1 MGRDEHPLARLELQ
15 HALLQALPDLVW
27 LKDPDGVYLACN
39 TRFEQLFGAPQARI
53 VGRTDRDFLPPEL
66 ADFFRQHD
74 LAAMHSDRRHVNEES
89 VTFASDGHSE
99 LLQTIK
105 TAIRRPD
112 GSVLG
117 VLGIGRDIGT
127 VRRVEQEYRA
137 LFAHNPAPMLV
148 YERGTL
154 RLVEVNE
161 AFLQLYG
168 YRAEEIEAL
177 RLPDLYVAEER
188 ERLIALTRSIRGLV
202 NTGEW
207 HQQRRDGSRLVV
219 VSRSH
224 DIGHEARDCRVAVM
238 TDVTRLHRAA
248 QRDRSRL
255 RLLESLARGD
265 ALPALLEQLAHDH
278 EALFPRSL
286 CSILL
291 LDESGTRLLHGAAP
305 SLPDAYN
312 QAVHGLPI
320 GPQVGSCGAAAS
332 LRQRVIAADLQTHPN
347 WTPFRDIVAAHGLAA
362 CWSEPVVGVH
372 GRVLGTFAVYRRTPG
387 EAEAEELEHLSFSVQ
402 LASTAI
408 TQWTT
413 TQQLHR
419 SERQLRDILHAI
431 PDLVW
436 LKDPDGVIR
445 SCNAAFAQLVGRPEE
460 QIVGHRAADLLD
472 ADTVA
477 ALDQG
482 DTDIFAGRAM
492 HGGEF
497 WLRAADGQRGLYEAI
512 KTPLHD
518 DRSKPVGVLGVARDI
533 TLIRQGAR
541 ALVEQK
547 RLIDTMF
554 GQTTDSIVLFDPDT
568 LAFVTFNDA
577 AWRGLGYT
585 REAFAALQPM
595 DLQFDLDEAE
605 IRQAIAQVHAGTSH
619 SLETRHRRANGGVQ
633 HAMLTLQMLRYSGR
647 PLVSAVWRDIT
658 ESRQHEAR
666 IHRLNQAYAV
676 LSSVNEA
683 IVRLRDPDRLYA
695 EVCRIVVEIG
705 GFRLAWIG
713 QIEGARMLPLVHAGH
728 SDGYIEQLRQPPH
741 DGQLDPSVHT
751 LLSGTPAV
759 VNDIAGNP
767 RMTPLRREA
776 ALRRG
781 YRASATFPI
790 TVHGRVRCCLSVYTG
805 MVDHFDTEQVTLYS
819 RLAQD
824 VAFALELRSAET
836 TTRQEQLL
844 REQMMESVAGLFFV
858 LDRSGRVVM
867 WNRRLE
873 EVTGY
878 APEEIRVRLAT
889 DYFLPEE
896 RAKVAARIRTV
907 FDRGESQAEA
917 ALVSR
922 DGRRTP
928 YLFVSRR
935 IDLDPPLVVCTGIDI
950 SDRVRSEREL
960 AGYRQ
965 HLETLVA
972 TRTAELERVNVRLN
986 REDQRLRAMLSLSQK
1001 ASTLGEAD
1009 LLQCG
1014 LDEAMR
1020 LSSSTA
1026 GCLHGSTDAG
1036 RTLQLLACIGEQ
1048 PESIRAMGAHTGTSL
1063 LSPWEQVRRQGRALV
1078 LEAAP
1083 PDGTALSPGTHRM
1096 AAVPIVEDKTL
1107 RFVLCAAGKA
1117 EPYDETD
1124 VRELELIGIDL
1135 WRIIRRRRIELAL
1148 EQAKATADAASQ
1160 AKSAFLANM
1169 SHEIRTPMIAII
1181 GFAHLLRRDPLT
1193 PRQREHLGRITD
1205 ASQHL
1210 LEVINDILDFSKIE
1224 AHKVDLETTDFD
1236 PRDSIGRVVAMLHD
1250 RARAKQLVLAV
1261 QTAQCPPAL
1270 RADRLRL
1277 EQVLLN
1283 LIGNAVKFTLQG
1295 RIEVRATALEGDAGS
1310 AWLRFEVEDSGV
1322 GIAPEQIAHLFA
1334 AFEQA
1339 DVSTTR
1345 RFGGTGLGLAISK
1358 RLVELMHGRIGVS
1371 SAPGRGS
1378 LFWFELPLLRPQP
1391 GHPLAGPPAR
1401 PAALSVAP
1409 ARLRRARVLLVEDN
1423 PINQEVAAE
1432 LLLSLGLQVDLADD
1446 GAQAVERFSA
1456 GRHDLILMDV
1466 QMPVMDGLRA
1476 TAAIRR
1482 LPGGAYVTIIALTA
1496 SAFQDDRAK
1505 CMAAGMDDFLG
1516 KPVEPGQLHRCL
1528 MTWLGPAGTPA
1539 ASAAP
1544 VRPLLEDDAA
1554 LQIALGAAG
1563 LDVADAL
1570 ARMGGDGLLYRRSLR
1585 LFVAHHHGDAAALR
1599 DSTTGTDLRGKAHAI
1614 AGVAGTLGARDLHR
1628 QARAIERA
1636 AGACGSRPANAGLQ
1650 ARANRLADALEWLLG
1665 QIDGVLGADH
1675 VPADPVTGAPPP
1687 ESVQDTRDHIDWPH
1701 VRALLAAMQPLLAE
1715 HDTAVLDLHEQAGPV
1730 LERALGPLARALAQA
1745 IGAFDFEVAQQLLAQ
1760 AMTGIQAQ
1768 EAENVRH

>member
-1 MGRDEHPLARLELQ
+1 MGSDENPLDRLELQ

-27 LKDPDGVYLACN
+27 LKDPDGVFLACN
-39 TRFEQLFGAPQARI
+39 TRFEQLFGAPQASI
-53 VGRTDRDFLPPEL
+53 IGRTDRDFLPPDL
-66 ADFFRQHD
+66 ADVFRQHD
-74 LAAMHSDRRHVNEES
+74 LAAMHSDRPRVNEEC

-105 TAIRRPD
+105 TAVRRPD

-188 ERLIALTRSIRGLV
+188 ERLIALTQSIRGLV

-238 TDVTRLHRAA
+238 TDVTRQHRAA
-248 QRDRSRL
+248 QRDRSQL

-265 ALPALLEQLAHDH
+265 ALPALLQQLAHDH

-286 CSILL
+286 CSIMLV
-291 LDESGTRLLHGAAP
+291 DESGTRLVHGAAP
-305 SLPDAYN
+305 SLPDGYN

-320 GPQVGSCGAAAS
+320 GPQTGSCGAAAS
-332 LRQRVIAADLQTHPN
+332 LGQRVIAANLQTHPN
-347 WTPFRDIVAAHGLAA
+347 WAPFREIVTAHGLAA
-362 CWSEPVVGVH
+362 CWSESVIGAH
-372 GRVLGTFAVYRRTPG
+372 GRVLGTFAVYRREPG
-387 EAEAEELEHLSFSVQ
+387 EPDDEELEHLSFSVQ
-402 LASTAI
+402 LASTAV

-413 TQQLHR
+413 TQQLRR

-436 LKDPDGVIR
+436 LKDRDGVIR
-445 SCNAAFAQLVGRPEE
+445 SCNAAFAQLVGRPEA
-460 QIVGHRAADLLD
+460 QIVGYRAADLLD

-482 DTDIFAGRAM
+482 DTEIFAGGAL
-492 HGGEF
+492 HGGEL
-497 WLRAADGQRGLYEAI
+497 WLGAADGQRGLYEAI

-518 DRSKPVGVLGVARDI
+518 DCGQPAGVLGVARDI

-541 ALVEQK
+541 ALAEQK

-554 GQTTDSIVLFDPDT
+554 GQTTDSIVLIDPDT
-568 LAFVTFNDA
+568 LGFVTFNDA

-585 REAFAALQPM
+585 RAAFATLQPM

-605 IRQAIAQVHAGTSH
+605 IRQAIAQVHAGASL
-619 SLETRHRRANGGVQ
+619 SLETRHRRADGGVQ
-633 HAMLTLQMLRYSGR
+633 HAMLTLHMLSYSGR

-658 ESRQHEAR
+658 ESRRHEAR
-666 IHRLNQAYAV
+666 IYRLNQAYAV

-713 QIEGARMLPLVHAGH
+713 QIEGVRMLPLVHAGH
-728 SDGYIEQLRQPPH
+728 SDGYVEQLRLPPH
-741 DGQLDPSVHT
+741 DGQPDPAVHT

-759 VNDIAGNP
+759 ANDIAGNP
-767 RMTPLRREA
+767 RMTPSRREA

-781 YRASATFPI
+781 YRASAIFPI

-805 MVDHFDTEQVTLYS
+805 MVGHFDTEQVTLYS

-824 VAFALELRSAET
+824 VAFALELRGAEAA
-836 TTRQEQLL
+836 TRQEQRL

-878 APEEIRVRLAT
+878 TPEEIRVRLVT
-889 DYFLPEE
+889 DYFVPEE

-907 FDRGESQAEA
+907 FDLGELQAEA

-935 IDLDPPLVVCTGIDI
+935 IDLDQPLVVSTGLDI

-965 HLETLVA
+965 HLEALVA

-986 REDQRLRAMLSLSQK
+986 HEDQRLRAMLSLSQK

-1009 LLQCG
+1009 LLQFG
-1014 LDEAMR
+1014 LEEAMR

-1036 RTLQLLACIGEQ
+1036 STLQLLACTGGQ
-1048 PESIRAMGAHTGTSL
+1048 PESIQTMGAHTSTSL
-1063 LSPWEQVRRQGRALV
+1063 PPPWEQARRQGRALV
-1078 LEAAP
+1078 LDEAP
-1083 PDGTALSPGTHRM
+1083 RDGTARSTGLRRM
-1096 AAVPIVEDKTL
+1096 AAVPIIEDKTL

-1117 EPYDETD
+1117 APYDETD

-1148 EQAKATADAASQ
+1148 EQAKASADAASQ

-1169 SHEIRTPMIAII
+1169 SHEIRTPMNAII

-1224 AHKVDLETTDFD
+1224 AHKVNLETTDFD
-1236 PRDSIGRVVAMLHD
+1236 PRDSIGRVVAMLID
-1250 RARAKQLVLAV
+1250 RARTKQIVLET
-1261 QTAQCPPAL
+1261 QTVQCPPAL

-1283 LIGNAVKFTLQG
+1283 LIGNAVKFTPRG
-1295 RIEVRATALEGDAGS
+1295 RIEVRATALDGDAGT
-1310 AWLRFEVEDSGV
+1310 AWLRFEVEDTGV

-1358 RLVELMHGRIGVS
+1358 RLVELMDGRIGVHS
-1371 SAPGRGS
+1371 EPGQGS
-1378 LFWFELPLLRPQP
+1378 LFWFELPLLRQQP
-1391 GHPLAGPPAR
+1391 GHTIAAPTAR
-1401 PAALSVAP
+1401 PAALPAAT
-1409 ARLRRARVLLVEDN
+1409 ARLRHARVLLVEDN

-1446 GAQAVERFSA
+1446 GAQAVERFSG

-1476 TAAIRR
+1476 TTAIRQ
-1482 LPGGAYVTIIALTA
+1482 LPGGAHVTIIALTA
-1496 SAFQDDRAK
+1496 SAFHDDRAK
-1505 CMAAGMDDFLG
+1505 CLAAGMDDFLG

-1528 MTWLGPAGTPA
+1528 MTWLGPAGTSVA
-1539 ASAAP
+1539 CAAP
-1544 VRPLLEDDAA
+1544 VPPVPEDDTA
-1554 LQIALGAAG
+1554 LQLALGAAG

-1585 LFVAHHHGDAAALR
+1585 LFAVHHRGDAAALR
-1599 DSTTGTDLRGKAHAI
+1599 ETTTGTALRSKTHAI
-1614 AGVAGTLGARDLHR
+1614 VGVTGTLGARDLQR
-1628 QARAIERA
+1628 QARAVERA
-1636 AGACGSRPANAGLQ
+1636 AAACGNRRANAGLQ

-1665 QIDGVLGADH
+1665 QIDEVLGADYAPTD
-1675 VPADPVTGAPPP
+1675 PATGVAPPRAVP
-1687 ESVQDTRDHIDWPH
+1687 DPRDGIDWPQ
-1701 VRALLAAMQPLLAE
+1701 VRGLLDAMQPLLVD
-1715 HDTAVLDLHEQAGPV
+1715 HDTAILDLHEQAGPA
-1730 LERALGPLARALAQA
+1730 LELAFGTLARTLAQA
-1745 IGAFDFEVAQQLLAQ
+1745 IGAFDFEVAQQLVAQ
-1760 AMTGIQAQ
+1760 AVAQAH
-1768 EAENVRH
+1768 EAERVRH